1 MTITQISDA
10 KIGKPK
16 TLRGTSIFPIFT
28 DPTTCSDFEIATDQ
42 LEIGELASASVP
54 ELSVHNPTKK
64 PVVIPAGKILAG
76 GRQTR
81 TVNVSIVVYPD
92 ATVIIPV
99 SCVEQGRWGG
109 TPRFRDSNRMAS
121 KRVRLEK
128 ETSVSENIRRYGSKS
143 SDQGKVWN
151 AINVEL
157 HSRGIDAPTSNFL
170 DADYQLEREYDR
182 QEVINEFLHKGPQD
196 GQTGVVVS
204 YGGEISGLE
213 IFPTPRALIQYW
225 EAIIRSAVLDSP
237 LGGKR
242 PATQA
247 KVKKFIDAIATAP
260 ATTAPGVGGGTELH
274 IQHPELVGQ
283 ALVVDGKL
291 LHANAF
297 ANSVS

>member
-1 MTITQISDA
+1 MTIKQICDA
-10 KIGKPK
+10 TIGKPK

-28 DPTTCSDFEIATDQ
+28 DPTAGSDFEIATDQ

-54 ELSVHNPTKK
+54 DLCVHNPTEK
-64 PVVIPAGKILAG
+64 PVVIPAGKILSG

-109 TPRFRDSNRMAS
+109 TQRFRDSNRMAS
-121 KRVRLEK
+121 KRVRLQK
-128 ETSVSENIRRYGSKS
+128 EMSVRENILRYGSKN
-143 SDQGKVWN
+143 SDQSKVWN

-157 HSRGIDAPTSNFL
+157 HSRGIYAPTSNFL

-182 QEVINEFLHKGPQD
+182 QAVIDEFLHIGPQD

-213 IFPTPRALIQYW
+213 IFPSPRALSQYW

-237 LGGKR
+237 LGAKR

-247 KVKKFIDAIATAP
+247 KVKKFVDDVASAP

-274 IQHPELVGQ
+274 IQHRELVGQ

>member
-1 MTITQISDA
+1 MTITQLATA

-28 DPTTCSDFEIATDQ
+28 DPTTSSDFEIATDQ

-64 PVVIPAGKILAG
+64 PVIIPAGKILAG

-81 TVNVSIVVYPD
+81 TVNVSILVYPD

-121 KRVRLEK
+121 KRVRLQK
-128 ETSVSENIRRYGSKS
+128 EMSVSENIRRYGSKS
-143 SDQGKVWN
+143 SDQGKVWD

-157 HSRGIDAPTSNFL
+157 HSRGIHAPTLNFL
-170 DADYQLEREYDR
+170 YADYQLESDYDR
-182 QEVINEFLHKGPQD
+182 QEVIEEFLNTGPQD

-213 IFPTPRALIQYW
+213 IYPSPRALGQYW

-237 LGGKR
+237 LGSKR
-242 PATQA
+242 PASQA
-247 KVKKFIDAIATAP
+247 KVKKFVNAVAAAP
-260 ATTAPGVGGGTELH
+260 ATTSPGVGGGFELH
-274 IQHPELVGQ
+274 IQDPELVGQ
-283 ALVVDGKL
+283 ALLVDGKL

-297 ANSVS
+297 AHSN